1 MIKAPIKLRD
11 LRQRIYVKAKAEPG
25 GNTGGHGWKR
35 WSRKR
40 LLWAALKALPTRT
53 AT

>member
-11 LRQRIYVKAKAEPG
+11 LRQRIYVKAKAE
-25 GNTGGHGWKR
+25 NGWKR